1 MKRVRTG
8 FLTVVAAC
16 ALAAAP
22 AEAATGSAQGCGGQ
36 WGDTKNACAFNYDG
50 GSIVVRIG
58 KDGGVFGS
66 VRLESGSGA
75 SYQVHLVC
83 DAVFAPCMMGTYSPQ
98 DLFPRG
104 TELRCVS
111 FGALGQG
118 RFSCASGEE
127 LGS

>member
-1 MKRVRTG
+1 MRRLRIG
-8 FLTVVAAC
+8 LLAAAAAC
-16 ALAAAP
+16 AAAAAP
-22 AEAATGSAQGCGGQ
+22 AQATTGSAQGCSGQ
-36 WGDTKNACAFNYDG
+36 WGDGERGCAFNYDG

-58 KDGGVFGS
+58 KDSGNFGS

-83 DAVFAPCMMGTYSPQ
+83 DAVFAPCMMGTYSPE

-127 LGS
+127 FGS